1 MLDPRRPS
9 QQQFVKCRVISDLF
23 FSDEKFAYT
32 LWSSQGSSPRPS
44 ANKIHEDKS
53 QYSSKV
59 LIAKIATLQVWASFP
74 SNGKKRTPLKLKV
87 CNSGEMECS
96 LHQKVRITFTAQ
108 RLLDKEFRPWMPHTF
123 HHELARMLI
132 ISYYEHAEF
141 SSLTKFGWDAPFAGF
156 W

>member
-32 LWSSQGSSPRPS
+32 LWSSQGSSPQPS

-59 LIAKIATLQVWASFP
+59 LIAKIATSQV
-74 SNGKKRTPLKLKV
+74 
-87 CNSGEMECS
+87 
-96 LHQKVRITFTAQ
+96 
-108 RLLDKEFRPWMPHTF
+108 
-123 HHELARMLI
+123 
-132 ISYYEHAEF
+132 
-141 SSLTKFGWDAPFAGF
+141 
-156 W
+156 